1 MQKCTAALRPLMETY
16 ALATSTIGNT
26 YWANEMRFEN
36 FGGQGFELRP
46 LPNLA
51 TSPIRKRSATDTF
64 VLDLWRAFKR
74 TPVRA

>member
-1 MQKCTAALRPLMETY
+1 MTENAILENQISKLH
-16 ALATSTIGNT
+16 GG
-26 YWANEMRFEN
+26 NEMRFEN